1 MTLPGKLTIGFL
13 QEDNPQKSYFRV
25 RPLLIQDEGGYHP
38 TENVKETYLEDGF
51 IRIVPDKNEQSHFK
65 TRMRTLGRYCA
76 IDLRKHPGENDKIR
90 PNKNHNGENG
100 DRNAYIVYSDVIT
113 AVAPLLIAEI
123 VEVDEDGLF
132 PAPGTKLVA
141 LKYDGALKGIYQWDE
156 RGEQGA
162 FIVGENLTNQ
172 TLSEENAIELSLPDG
187 VTVRVLADL
196 PRLGASMSGPV
207 EVVERTEAP
216 KLVPVPKA
224 EPAVAPV
231 PAPKAEVPAVPA
243 VQTEPVSV
251 PAAPVVPAA
260 PQTEAVVEAAPE
272 KPWIQRS
279 TVVIPR
285 VIISKTASPQ
295 EQSMAAQSGFN
306 PKRGLSLKDIIDDKW
321 RQSRYDQLGHE
332 VVGDVT
338 ASPLE
343 SPVDQAMEAFRDA
356 WNLPEARDS
365 LIAALLRLDKMD
377 EALGAN
383 GAPDAEQMRALNAG
397 EQQMLRLEADRLRL
411 LGDIDELKR
420 LRQDKRTELINEL
433 RRTHSAEFDQT
444 ERRNRELLEAQQ
456 NYAEQSEQTRKAAE
470 AIGQEFVQ
478 QLGVQIDQKMTEHLL
493 SGRAMDLMATLSRRP
508 CGAANH
514 PQSEEMSAGELISAV
529 RVRFGEAGITLS
541 NDEAVNL
548 LTCLTLGR
556 IMIVSGESGS
566 GKSEFVRTLAA
577 ALGIAET
584 DSDCFAEI
592 QAQSSW
598 RSLGE
603 EIEKLS
609 PNGVAQVRLPEIKR
623 LLENRDYSVPALL
636 MIDGA
641 NRASMDCYLGEMLS
655 MGEKGARSALTTGA
669 GRIKLGDNLRLML
682 TVQDSGM
689 ALSGEMLDRAWTLRL
704 SKEDADSDWMPAS
717 CALPHPEAAISMET
731 LKKVFKVG
739 AELPGE
745 VTERMRILR
754 SKLAEA
760 GMLLSRR
767 TLTDLYNYC
776 SAALPYMRCK
786 PLEVFDYAFSQRVM
800 PVLMATADLDALH
813 ALPKIIPDMPRSFRL
828 LGETL
833 PLPTL

>member
-113 AVAPLLIAEI
+113 AVPPLMMAEI

-132 PAPGTKLVA
+132 PSPGTKLVA

-172 TLSEENAIELSLPDG
+172 TLSEENAIELALPDG
-187 VTVRVLADL
+187 MCVRVLTDL
-196 PRLGASMSGPV
+196 SSLGASMSGPV
-207 EVVERTEAP
+207 EVERAEAP
-216 KLVPVPKA
+216 KAVPQPKA
-224 EPAVAPV
+224 EPAAAPA
-231 PAPKAEVPAVPA
+231 PAPKAEPVAAAPA
-243 VQTEPVSV
+243 VQTESVSA
-251 PAAPVVPAA
+251 PAAVQAE
-260 PQTEAVVEAAPE
+260 TEVEAAPE

-295 EQSMAAQSGFN
+295 EQSLAAQSGFN

-321 RQSRYDQLGHE
+321 RQSRYDQLGHA
-332 VVGDVT
+332 VVGDAT
-338 ASPLE
+338 GSPLE
-343 SPVDQAMEAFRDA
+343 SPVDQAMDAFRDA
-356 WNLPEARDS
+356 WNLPEARAS
-365 LIAALLRLDKMD
+365 LITALLRLDKMD

-383 GAPDAEQMRALNAG
+383 GAPDAAQMRALNAG
-397 EQQMLRLEADRLRL
+397 EAQMLRLEADRLRL

-456 NYAEQSEQTRKAAE
+456 GYAEQSEQTRKAAE
-470 AIGQEFVQ
+470 AIGLEFVQ

-508 CGAANH
+508 CAAANH
-514 PQSEEMSAGELISAV
+514 PKAEDMSAGELISAV
-529 RVRFGEAGITLS
+529 HVRFGEAGITLS
-541 NDEAVNL
+541 NDDAVNL

-598 RSLGE
+598 HSLGE

-609 PNGVAQVRLPEIKR
+609 SNGVAQVRLPEIKR
-623 LLENRDYSVPALL
+623 LLEGTDYSVPALL

-641 NRASMDCYLGEMLS
+641 NRASMDEYLGEMLN

-669 GRIKLGDNLRLML
+669 GRIKLSDNLRLML

-689 ALSGEMLDRAWTLRL
+689 ALSGEVLDRAWTLRL
-704 SKEDADSDWMPAS
+704 SKEDAESEWMPKA
-717 CALPHPEAAISMET
+717 CALPHPETAISMET

-745 VTERMRILR
+745 VTERMRTLR
-754 SKLAEA
+754 TKLAEA

-833 PLPTL
+833 PLPML

>member
-113 AVAPLLIAEI
+113 AVAPLMMAEI

-132 PAPGTKLVA
+132 PSPGTKLVA
-141 LKYDGALKGIYQWDE
+141 LKHEGSLRGIYQWDE
-156 RGEQGA
+156 RSEQGA
-162 FIVGENLTNQ
+162 FIVGENLTRQ
-172 TLSEENAIELSLPDG
+172 VLSDDNAIELTLPDG
-187 VTVRVLADL
+187 TNVRLLTDL
-196 PRLGASMSGPV
+196 SRMGASMSGPV
-207 EVVERTEAP
+207 EVERTEAP
-216 KLVPVPKA
+216 QSKAA
-224 EPAVAPV
+224 EPAAVSA
-231 PAPKAEVPAVPA
+231 PAPKAEPIAAVQAENVSTVSAAPAAPAVPDA
-243 VQTEPVSV
+243 PPAEAEAEP
-251 PAAPVVPAA
+251 
-260 PQTEAVVEAAPE
+260 APE

-285 VIISKTASPQ
+285 VVISKTASPQ
-295 EQSMAAQSGFN
+295 EQSIAAQSGFN

-321 RQSRYDQLGHE
+321 RQSRYDQLGHT
-332 VVGDVT
+332 VVGDST

-343 SPVDQAMEAFRDA
+343 SPVDQAMDAFRDA
-356 WNLPEARDS
+356 WNLPEARAS
-365 LIAALLRLDKMD
+365 LIAALLRLDQMD

-383 GAPDAEQMRALNAG
+383 GAPDAAQMRALNAG

-433 RRTHSAEFDQT
+433 RRTHSAEFDQI

-456 NYAEQSEQTRKAAE
+456 NYAEQSEQARKASE
-470 AIGQEFVQ
+470 AIGLEFVQ

-508 CGAANH
+508 CTPAEH
-514 PQSEEMSAGELISAV
+514 PKSEEMSAGELISAV
-529 RVRFGEAGITLS
+529 RVRFEEAGITLS

-548 LTCLTLGR
+548 LICLTLGH
-556 IMIVSGESGS
+556 IVVVSGESGS

-577 ALGIAET
+577 ALGIANPG
-584 DSDCFAEI
+584 SDCFAEI

-603 EIEKLS
+603 EIETLS
-609 PNGVAQVRLPEIKR
+609 PNGVPQVKLNEIKR
-623 LLENRDYSVPALL
+623 LLENNDYSVPALL
-636 MIDGA
+636 MIDDA
-641 NRASMDCYLGEMLS
+641 NRASMDGYLGELLS
-655 MGEKGARSALTTGA
+655 MGEKGARCALTTGA
-669 GRIKLGDNLRLML
+669 GRIRLGDNLRLML
-682 TVQDSGM
+682 TVQDSGL
-689 ALSGEMLDRAWTLRL
+689 ALSGELLDRAWTLRL
-704 SKEDADSDWMPAS
+704 SKEAADTDWMPKA
-717 CALPHPEAAISMET
+717 CALPRPEAAVSMNT
-731 LKKVFKVG
+731 LKKVFKPG
-739 AELPGE
+739 SELPGE
-745 VTERMRILR
+745 ITERMRTLR
-754 SKLAEA
+754 AKLAEA

-776 SAALPYMRCK
+776 SAALQYMRCT
-786 PLEVFDYAFSQRVM
+786 PLEVFDYAFSQRAM
-800 PVLMATADLDALH
+800 PALMATANLDALH
-813 ALPKIIPDMPRSFRL
+813 ALPKIIPDMPRSFGL
-828 LGETL
+828 LGETFPMPML
-833 PLPTL
+833 